1 MFSSSCERGRL
12 IGLWS
17 IGTEKT
23 KPLDV
28 QTKKPSV
35 ELCIGIVNRGDGR
48 KTALENPHVDDCRSS
63 LLFQKYNIISATSF
77 TTMHSANGRGN
88 RRDSEPTSPDQNS
101 CTYEHRTLMLDHGC
115 GFSPRGSPGRAFKSF
130 LIFILLLEYLNNILF
145 KILLAILLNWL
156 YIDLLLLIYWFDL
169 RKYYYQWKLL
179 NNYYLLYLYSALML
193 VI

>member
-35 ELCIGIVNRGDGR
+35 ELCIGIVNRGDVR

-130 LIFILLLEYLNNILF
+130 LILFLGPRF
-145 KILLAILLNWL
+145 KIPGPIKRAILIFEKAGRAANVKLTRANPKAPL
-156 YIDLLLLIYWFDL
+156 Y
-169 RKYYYQWKLL
+169 RTVQ
-179 NNYYLLYLYSALML
+179 
-193 VI
+193 